1 MVFDKNIDLLA
12 KQQKLL
18 AELRKIVGRGFEF
31 SDAYIKQCD
40 WNCNCIG
47 EQPVRYGKI
56 TNKYVYIG
64 CRAIYT
70 TNADFTEYGAVIR
83 KYPICKVPANQIV
96 KKIALEDL
104 FVCDLE
110 KIVNDIKVALSWEM
124 ERMSRLKAEMIEC
137 QKYIDIFN
145 KVSLNYIKH

>member
-1 MVFDKNIDLLA
+1 MVYEKNIDLLA

-31 SDAYIKQCD
+31 SDAYIKQLD
-40 WNCNCIG
+40 WDCNRIG

-70 TNADFTEYGAVIR
+70 TNTDFTEYGAVIR
-83 KYPICKVPANQIV
+83 KYPLCKVPANQIV

-110 KIVNDIKVALSWEM
+110 KIVNDIKVALSWEN
-124 ERMSRLKAEMIEC
+124 ERMNKLKLEMVKC
-137 QKYIDIFN
+137 QKYVDLFN
-145 KVSLNYIKH
+145 KITK